1 MPEHVTNDIEISSNG
16 SDSDIAVLNIK
27 ETDYHCIINRISKTK
42 TINLL
47 QNIDLSERSETL

>member
-1 MPEHVTNDIEISSNG
+1 MPEHITNDIEISFDD

-42 TINLL
+42 AI
-47 QNIDLSERSETL
+47 NIDLSEKSETL